1 MYTYIRETVPENNI
15 DLILDLLNPTEH
27 RYVFYLTI
35 LHKNYNLQINR
46 KAFQISIIKNMFFL
60 VNIDEIDFQKIL
72 EPCFK

>member
-35 LHKNYNLQINR
+35 LHTNYNFQINI